1 MAASTLADVI
11 STARPD
17 TPAVVAGSDVWTYAD
32 LARESERLAAQL
44 RGVGAGRES
53 VVALELSSSPRFIA
67 AAVACSLVEAAFMP
81 MDLKDPQARRD
92 QMTRV
97 ARPAAVVTETEIRP
111 VAGSERLAARLAPQ
125 RGLAAYVSFTSGS
138 TGVPKAVVT
147 EHAAVINYI
156 EQSAAR
162 YGLGPA
168 DRQLQLSSVTFDIA
182 VDEIF
187 STLHAGATL
196 VLRDPDFVYASVEEF
211 LDLCDRRRIT
221 VLNMPTGLW
230 NRFGAEL
237 AERPGHR
244 LPAEL
249 RLVVVGGESASSR
262 AVGAWHGAADRP
274 DFRIVNAY
282 GPTEAA
288 VSVTFADLVPDR
300 PIEIGSEID
309 GVTITLVDS
318 DLKPV
323 NPGDIGELV
332 ISGVGPAR
340 GYLDHAGEG
349 FLDLDGAWS
358 YRSGDLA
365 RREASGQLSFHGR
378 ADDQIKVRGGYRV
391 QLSEVQQ
398 VLRAHPAVTDA
409 VVVALPR
416 GHAKVLG
423 ALVVAKDHVHGAALE
438 ELLRRF
444 AAQHLP
450 AWMVPSAIATASQLP
465 LTDRGKVDHD
475 AAVGLVAG
483 VNVAQTAET
492 ASDLTSLVEEAW
504 TTALGSAP
512 QSGDAN
518 FFEEGGDSLAAL
530 ELIEILSSRAG
541 VSLPITNLYRSP
553 TFADLLESV
562 EANDTTI
569 PTAHH
574 VSGRTLV
581 KLRKGGAGRLW
592 CFLPPLSG
600 AVTRYASMAHLLP
613 PRDAVWAMETPADLS
628 GSGMQTLV
636 EGLGDAFLDADLT
649 SFDTVVFSGYSLG
662 GVFAHELAARVRA
675 QLPLDDVAGLRVQA
689 LLLDPPDPAEPQM
702 TLLDAFD
709 IFVRVG
715 WRIPEP
721 CGDFITAEGQ
731 FDLPMVA
738 RAARRAGSLA
748 ASARDHEISDA
759 WEVYASNTRI
769 LDDHDLSPGVQDT
782 RILQCRENETLTD
795 EWAPTK
801 ATGSWGAVLDEGQ
814 ASAVP
819 VEHFQLMEPPND
831 GTVARWLVHESDSV
845 RRAHDPATLRVS

>member
-17 TPAVVAGSDVWTYAD
+17 DPAVAAGSNVWTYAD
-32 LARESERLAAQL
+32 LTREAQRLATQL
-44 RGVGAGRES
+44 RAAGAGRES
-53 VVALELSSSPRFIA
+53 VVALELPSSPRFIA

-81 MDLKDPQARRD
+81 MDPKDPQARRD
-92 QMTRV
+92 QMTGV
-97 ARPAAVVTETEIRP
+97 ARPAVVVTETEIRS
-111 VAGSERLAARLAPQ
+111 VAGSERLDARLAPR
-125 RGLAAYVSFTSGS
+125 RGLAGYVSFTSGS

-147 EHAAVINYI
+147 EHEAVINYI
-156 EQSAAR
+156 EQAAAR

-168 DRQLQLSSVTFDIA
+168 DRQLQLSAVTFDIA

-187 STLHAGATL
+187 STLYAGAQL
-196 VLRDPDFVYASVEEF
+196 VLRDPDFVYAGVEEF
-211 LDLCDRRRIT
+211 FDLCDRRRIT

-237 AERPGHR
+237 AERPGTR
-244 LPAEL
+244 LPAGL
-249 RLVVVGGESASSR
+249 RLVVIGGEAASSS
-262 AVGAWHGAADRP
+262 AVGAWYRAADRP

-288 VSVTFADLVPDR
+288 VSVTFADLVPGR
-300 PIEIGSEID
+300 PIEIGTEID
-309 GVTITLVDS
+309 GVSISLVDA
-318 DLKPV
+318 DLEPV
-323 NPGDIGELV
+323 EPGDIGELV
-332 ISGVGPAR
+332 ISGVAPAR
-340 GYLDHAGEG
+340 GYLDHEDAG

-365 RREASGQLSFHGR
+365 RREATGQLTFHGR
-378 ADDQIKVRGGYRV
+378 ADDQIKVRGGFRV
-391 QLSEVQQ
+391 QLSEVEQ
-398 VLRAHPAVTDA
+398 LLHAHPAVRHA

-423 ALVVAKDHVHGAALE
+423 VLVVGEDNGQGAALE
-438 ELLRRF
+438 EVLHRF

-450 AWMVPSAIATASQLP
+450 AWMVPSVITTVVQLP

-475 AAVGLVAG
+475 AAVSLLTA
-483 VNVAQTAET
+483 ATAPQSAET
-492 ASDLTSLVEEAW
+492 TTDLPSLVEEVW
-504 TTALGSAP
+504 KTVLGSAP
-512 QSGDAN
+512 GSGDAN

-530 ELIEILSSRAG
+530 ELIEILATRAG
-541 VSLPITNLYRSP
+541 ISLPITHLYRSP
-553 TFADLLESV
+553 TFEQLLEAV
-562 EANDTTI
+562 EANDTAI
-569 PTAHH
+569 PTSHH

-581 KLRKGGAGRLW
+581 KLRKGGVGRLW

-600 AVTRYASMAHLLP
+600 AVTRYASMARLLP

-636 EGLGDAFLDADLT
+636 EGLGDVLLGADLT

-675 QLPLDDVAGLRVQA
+675 QLPPERVAELRVQA
-689 LLLDPPDPAEPQM
+689 LLLDPPDPEEPQM
-702 TLLDAFD
+702 TLQDAFD

-715 WRIPEP
+715 WRINEP
-721 CGDFITAEGQ
+721 FGDFITAEGQ
-731 FDLPMVA
+731 FDLPLVA
-738 RAARRAGSLA
+738 RAARRVGSLA

-769 LDDHDLSPGVQDT
+769 LDDHVLSPGVRET
-782 RILQCRENETLTD
+782 RILQCREEEALAD
-795 EWAPTK
+795 DWAPTT
-801 ATGSWGAVLDEGQ
+801 ATGSWGKVLGEGQ
-814 ASAVP
+814 ASAIP

-845 RRAHDPATLRVS
+845 QHTHDVMTLRMS